1 MPFLFY
7 SFFFSLTNSL
17 FHIFFIYTREL
28 GQLGPVAAPLRT
40 CVRTD
45 IFFFCLGDSLFFFF
59 FPYHHFV
66 RYCVDAILLFSVYL
80 CALPYNCRSILQSCE
95 PFFVCFSLSLPFAFP
110 FAVLFFV
117 YFFFFLHYKVL
128 ISTNVFNLFL
138 CMCFADLTLAFFNFF
153 FFIFPTCVSFH

>member
-95 PFFVCFSLSLPFAFP
+95 PFFVCFPFPYLSRFRLLCCFLFIFFFYCISKFKFP
-110 FAVLFFV
+110 QTFLICFFV
-117 YFFFFLHYKVL
+117 CVFL
-128 ISTNVFNLFL
+128 I
-138 CMCFADLTLAFFNFF
+138 
-153 FFIFPTCVSFH
+153 